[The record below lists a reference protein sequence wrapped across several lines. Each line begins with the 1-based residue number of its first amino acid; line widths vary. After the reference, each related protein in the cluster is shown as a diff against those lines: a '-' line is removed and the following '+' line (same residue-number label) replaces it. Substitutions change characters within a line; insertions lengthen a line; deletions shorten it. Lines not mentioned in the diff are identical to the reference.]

1 MINEIPVNAAATT
14 TLTAQDYKD
23 QHPVWCPGCGDFG
36 VLDAMAKAF
45 SQLNLHPKDITLVSG
60 IGCSGRTP
68 GFMKCYGIHTVHGRV
83 LPVSMGVKLANPK
96 LSVVGVG
103 GDGDAFAIGG
113 GHIPHAARRNIDV
126 TYIVMDNSIYG
137 LTKGQFSPT
146 SPLGLEAGST
156 PYGSTEEPL
165 NPLALTIAY
174 GASFVAR
181 GYSGKPK
188 ELTDLIVRAMTHKG
202 FAFIDVISPC
212 ITFYNT
218 YKTIPQQIAPVPQGH
233 DASNQVDAFK
243 LSHDTSR
250 MYLGVFYEAARPTY
264 EERLLANVKKAAASG
279 VPRLDEIMAEF
290 A

>member
-1 MINEIPVNAAATT
+1 MSTEAPTT
-14 TLTAQDYKD
+14 TLNPQDYKD

-36 VLDAMAKAF
+36 VLDAMARAF
-45 SQLNLHPKDITLVSG
+45 SQLNLHPKDIVLVSG

-68 GFMKCYGIHTVHGRV
+68 GFMKCYGFHVVHGRV

-96 LSVVGVG
+96 LTVVGTG

-146 SPLGLEAGST
+146 SPMGLEAGST
-156 PYGSTEEPL
+156 PYGSVEDPL

-174 GASFVAR
+174 GATFVAR

-188 ELTDLIVRAMTHKG
+188 ELTDLIMRALQHKG

-212 ITFYNT
+212 ITYYNT
-218 YKTIPQQIAPVPQGH
+218 YKTIPQQIAPVPATH
-233 DASNQVDAFK
+233 DTSSQVEAFK
-243 LSHDTSR
+243 LAQDTSQ
-250 MYLGVFYEAARPTY
+250 MYLGLFYQTLKPTY
-264 EERLLANVKKAAASG
+264 EERQLANVAKAEAAG
-279 VPRLDEIMAEF
+279 IPKLDEIMAEF
-290 A
+290 V